1 MRNKLNQ
8 INSRGSDITPV
19 TAAAAATSGLAR
31 IVRAP
36 GPCLPSKFLLLV
48 DTEYLPAGIL
58 SSFIARHAEQ
68 PGWRMSKPASIKTWS
83 KPSAHICL
91 YTFHEPGT
99 SQATTLPAFF
109 RPFTTEAKALKSSI
123 LPFVQ
128 APRKT

>member
-91 YTFHEPGT
+91 YTSKSRE
-99 SQATTLPAFF
+99 QAKPRHYQL
-109 RPFTTEAKALKSSI
+109 S
-123 LPFVQ
+123 FVLLQ
-128 APRKT
+128 PRRKP